1 MRINATPPLVVA
13 VPEAEVPTIIDGIRP
28 VRPVSAGIGGA
39 VPPGSQGPVGETERA
54 PRQAIQEAR
63 RAREDRRGGERRQRQ
78 VPVLIDTRT
87 GPDRRQRA
95 RREEDEPP
103 PPSVDYRA

>member
-1 MRINATPPLVVA
+1 MRINATPPLVVT
-13 VPEAEVPTIIDGIRP
+13 VPEVEFPAVVDG
-28 VRPVSAGIGGA
+28 VRAVGPVSARGGG
-39 VPPGSQGPVGETERA
+39 VMGPGAQGPVGEVEAAARDATE
-54 PRQAIQEAR
+54 EAR
-63 RAREDRRGGERRQRQ
+63 RARSDRRGGERRQRQ

-103 PPSVDYRA
+103 PPSVDYRV